1 MTEAERQG
9 GYWVWRDR
17 LGEVEVVFTGRD
29 PFEEAAARPE
39 RQAVLDRVEPE
50 APPVAWAKQIHST
63 RALQAKAGACG
74 EGDALFTE
82 EAGLALSVITADC
95 VPVLLAA
102 PDRLAAVHAGWRGI
116 AGKIVAETLRAAGGR
131 PEDFAAWIGPSIG
144 PCCYEVGEDVAA
156 QVAAASAPEVAVTGG
171 GGPAGKPHL
180 DLYEAVRRQL
190 EAAGVREVRVIRACT
205 RCDEERLWSYRREGK
220 GAGRNMGFI
229 WRARKPSPGAGSPAD
244 RGRTPAADRTP
255 R

>member
-1 MTEAERQG
+1 MTPEWQG
-9 GYWVWRDR
+9 GYWVWRDG
-17 LGEVEVVFTGRD
+17 LGDVEVVFTGRD
-29 PFEEAAARPE
+29 PLEEAAARPE
-39 RQAVLDRVEPE
+39 RQAVLDRVEPA
-50 APPVAWAKQIHST
+50 APPVAWAKQIHSL
-63 RALQAKAGACG
+63 RALAAQAGACG
-74 EGDALFTE
+74 EGDALFTAE
-82 EAGLALSVITADC
+82 EGLALSVITADC

-116 AGKIVAETLRAAGGR
+116 AGNIVAETLTAAGGR
-131 PEDFAAWIGPSIG
+131 PEDWTAWIGPSIG

-156 QVAAASAPEVAVTGG
+156 QVVAASAPEVSIP
-171 GGPAGKPHL
+171 GPAGKPHL

-205 RCDEERLWSYRREGK
+205 RCDGERLWSYRREGK

-229 WRARKPSPGAGSPAD
+229 WRKRSPGAGSPAD
-244 RGRTPAADRTP
+244 PGRTPAAGRTP